1 LRNPGKREIMSHN
14 VSITN
19 DEIMSALRKIIK
31 DSSNKEDFVL
41 LLNDLLAD
49 SHMGSTYFIKLML
62 GSSLPKIPKV
72 GDQGYILVDSLGYGH
87 DKEKYKN
94 SEFCQ
99 QGYIPCT
106 VSRINSIAS
115 YSPIYVTIPDIGQ
128 SEKEVGI
135 SIDKFHEGDSIDIY
149 DDLPI

>member
-1 LRNPGKREIMSHN
+1 MSHSVN
-14 VSITN
+14 ITN
-19 DEIMSALRKIIK
+19 DEIMSALRRIIK
-31 DSSNKEDFVL
+31 DSTNKEDFVL

-62 GSSLPKIPKV
+62 GSRLPKIPKV
-72 GDQGYILVDSLGYGH
+72 GDQGYVLVDSLGYGH

-106 VSRINSIAS
+106 VSKINSIAS
-115 YSPIYVTIPDIGQ
+115 YSPLQVTLPDIGQ
-128 SEKEVGI
+128 PDKETGI
-135 SIDKFHEGDSIDIY
+135 SIDKFYEGDLIDIY